1 MHTCR
6 TLLRP
11 YGVWRLLALAF
22 EDDLRIS
29 HYQTQVQMSP
39 ALPQVWACR
48 GVTNTLDGSKS
59 LLYYTIAVGFAGFA
73 SPFRREC

>member
-39 ALPQVWACR
+39 VPFYHRFGPV
-48 GVTNTLDGSKS
+48 
-59 LLYYTIAVGFAGFA
+59 AV
-73 SPFRREC
+73 

>member
-48 GVTNTLDGSKS
+48 GVKNTLDGS
-59 LLYYTIAVGFAGFA
+59 
-73 SPFRREC
+73 